1 MNPIPDIMER
11 LKALFL
17 RDRLER
23 ELEEELRHHREL
35 DEAAG
40 ISPFGRVEEIK
51 EEVRDA
57 RGVRPLEEL
66 IADTRYALRALR
78 RSVGF
83 TLTVVA
89 TLGLGIGAATAV
101 FIVVNRIL
109 LAELPYPDAERLV
122 RIYQQSTP
130 ANRGTISV
138 VDIPAIRDQQR
149 SFDAFGALRP
159 ASVSVTGAGG
169 PERVVAGRVTAGFF
183 RALGVRA
190 SHGRLIE
197 PTDDSP
203 GAPRVVVV
211 SHAFAERALGGATAA
226 VGKVVP
232 IEGVSH
238 TVVGVLE
245 PGRNDLAGF
254 AGVVWPVLLLAI
266 ANVATL
272 ALVRTS
278 AREHELSV
286 RAALGAGRR
295 RLAWL
300 IVTECL
306 TLTAIAGAVGV
317 TSAAVALKGVGGV
330 APGLPR
336 LREVAFETS
345 GVAFAAIATLVAGVL
360 VSVAPFVSLFAGGS
374 SLAATLGGSPA
385 RAGPG
390 RRARATRP
398 ASR

>member
-1 MNPIPDIMER
+1 MNPIPDLIER
-11 LKALFL
+11 FKALFF

-23 ELEEELRHHREL
+23 ELEEELRHHRAL

-40 ISPFGRVEEIK
+40 SPPLQQTEQVK
-51 EEVRDA
+51 EAVRDA

-66 IADTRYALRALR
+66 IADTRYAFRALR
-78 RSVGF
+78 RSAGF

-109 LAELPYPDAERLV
+109 FAELPYPDAERLV

-130 ANRGTISV
+130 TNRGTISV
-138 VDIPAIRDQQR
+138 VDILAIRDQQH

-159 ASVSVTGAGG
+159 TSVSVTGALG
-169 PERVVAGRVTAGFF
+169 PERVVAGRVTSGFF
-183 RALGVRA
+183 RALGVGA

-197 PTDDSP
+197 PTDDTP
-203 GAPRVVVV
+203 GAPPVVVV
-211 SHAFAERALGGATAA
+211 SHAFAERALGGAGAA

-238 TVVGVLE
+238 AVVGVLE
-245 PGRNDLAGF
+245 PGRNDLAGIP
-254 AGVVWPVLLLAI
+254 AVVGLVLLLAI

-272 ALVRTS
+272 VLVRTS

-306 TLTAIAGAVGV
+306 TLTAIAGAAAL
-317 TSAAVALKGVGGV
+317 TIAAVALKGVGGV

-336 LREVAFETS
+336 LREVAFDTS
-345 GVAFAAIATLVAGVL
+345 GVVFGAIATLLAGVL
-360 VSVAPFVSLFAGGS
+360 VSVVPLVSLFTGGS
-374 SLAATLGGSPA
+374 TLAATLGGSPP
-385 RAGPG
+385 RAGSG
-390 RRARATRP
+390 RRASA
-398 ASR
+398 

>member
-23 ELEEELRHHREL
+23 EMEEELRHHREL

-138 VDIPAIRDQQR
+138 VDILAIRDQQR

-159 ASVSVTGAGG
+159 ASVSVTGPGHGG
-169 PERVVAGRVTAGFF
+169 LLQGARRQGQPRPPD
-183 RALGVRA
+183 RA
-190 SHGRLIE
+190 H
-197 PTDDSP
+197 
-203 GAPRVVVV
+203 
-211 SHAFAERALGGATAA
+211 
-226 VGKVVP
+226 
-232 IEGVSH
+232 
-238 TVVGVLE
+238 
-245 PGRNDLAGF
+245 
-254 AGVVWPVLLLAI
+254 
-266 ANVATL
+266 
-272 ALVRTS
+272 
-278 AREHELSV
+278 
-286 RAALGAGRR
+286 
-295 RLAWL
+295 
-300 IVTECL
+300 
-306 TLTAIAGAVGV
+306 
-317 TSAAVALKGVGGV
+317 
-330 APGLPR
+330 
-336 LREVAFETS
+336 
-345 GVAFAAIATLVAGVL
+345 
-360 VSVAPFVSLFAGGS
+360 
-374 SLAATLGGSPA
+374 
-385 RAGPG
+385 
-390 RRARATRP
+390 
-398 ASR
+398 